1 MATGAAWH
9 ITPVVSEFSV
19 PGLKLGHCSLRDT
32 GVTAIVS
39 TDSAGALGAVD
50 VRGGGPGTRETDL
63 LDPHNSV
70 ERVHAVVLAGGSA
83 FGLAAADGAMRELEA
98 RGVGF
103 PVFGEDNPGPRVPIV
118 PAAVIFDLIVGDPN
132 HRPSAE
138 DGAAAVRAA
147 LDGEPADTSGSV
159 GAGCGALAGVL
170 RGGFGRAQT
179 TVASVDGDQE
189 YLVAAAVVANP
200 LGSPIDP
207 ATGRFYGD
215 PTRPPVDTQAFAQLE
230 RLTPKLN
237 TTIGVVAT
245 TCPLPPAQL
254 ERLAMTGHDG
264 LARAVRPAHSP
275 LDGDTLFC
283 LSTAQETPTTIPDPE
298 LLYTL
303 CDASAR
309 CVEAAIVDAVASA
322 ESGYGVTAWADIL
335 SPNPLS

>member
-1 MATGAAWH
+1 MCA
-9 ITPVVSEFSV
+9 
-19 PGLKLGHCSLRDT
+19 
-32 GVTAIVS
+32 
-39 TDSAGALGAVD
+39 
-50 VRGGGPGTRETDL
+50 GGGPGTRETDL

-132 HRPSAE
+132 HRPGAE
-138 DGAAAVRAA
+138 DGVAAVRAA
-147 LDGEPADTSGSV
+147 LDSEPADTSGTV

-179 TVASVDGDQE
+179 TVVSADGDKE
-189 YLVAAAVVANP
+189 YIIAVAVVANP

-230 RLTPKLN
+230 RPTPKLN

-254 ERLAMTGHDG
+254 ERLA
-264 LARAVRPAHSP
+264 RPA
-275 LDGDTLFC
+275 T
-283 LSTAQETPTTIPDPE
+283 
-298 LLYTL
+298 
-303 CDASAR
+303 
-309 CVEAAIVDAVASA
+309 
-322 ESGYGVTAWADIL
+322 TAWRAQCVPRTHR
-335 SPNPLS
+335 STETRFFAYRRPNNPPPCLFIHI